1 MDKRIFFGRCNIYL
15 QQIPIDNI
23 GEDFNYD
30 LLKVSENKLL
40 DAFTHHV
47 QMVNQSPH
55 ISGSLIDRVYINK
68 TLMEEF
74 STNVSVENI
83 CSTDHDA
90 LRTVIEK
97 NLVGFQMISQNP
109 I

>member
-1 MDKRIFFGRCNIYL
+1 
-15 QQIPIDNI
+15 
-23 GEDFNYD
+23 
-30 LLKVSENKLL
+30 
-40 DAFTHHV
+40 
-47 QMVNQSPH
+47 
-55 ISGSLIDRVYINK
+55 
-68 TLMEEF
+68 MEEF